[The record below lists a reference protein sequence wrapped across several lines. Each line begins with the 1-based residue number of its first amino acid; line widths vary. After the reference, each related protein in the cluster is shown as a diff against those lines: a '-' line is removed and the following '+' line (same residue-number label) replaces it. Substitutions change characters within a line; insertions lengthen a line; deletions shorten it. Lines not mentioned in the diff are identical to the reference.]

1 MRTLARPI
9 GLGLAAR
16 GDVDDVVDWARRA
29 RDAGLDSVWIHD
41 CYFERDAI
49 SFVDGGR
56 RARLAAARRRRCRL
70 PGRARGAS
78 TRSPAT
84 RSCWR

>member
-16 GDVDDVVDWARRA
+16 GDVDDVVRWARAA
-29 RDAGLDSVWIHD
+29 RDAGLESVWIHD
-41 CYFERDAI
+41 SYFERDAI
-49 SFVDGGR
+49 SFGSAVAG
-56 RARLAAARRRRCRL
+56 ALAADGEDDGEAGSGSRSG
-70 PGRARGAS
+70 PS

-84 RSCWR
+84 RSSWR